1 MRLEDTMKSTR
12 GTVVVLALV
21 MGGWACSAQEA
32 TIPFKQLEHNNSQL
46 FASLS
51 VPSNEMTSEYSSSNV
66 SPNITPSDPM
76 MAGFVRV
83 APATIH
89 RTMGSNFYLLN
100 AAHLGSAV
108 FDVELTHHCIMTHTC
123 REGNPL
129 MPSNLA
135 GALSINF
142 AFVGYSSFISYKLKK
157 RDSHHWWLSPVVG
170 TAAHT
175 FGVATGLAH
184 E

>member
-1 MRLEDTMKSTR
+1 MRLEDTMKSVR
-12 GTVVVLALV
+12 GTVFVLALV

-51 VPSNEMTSEYSSSNV
+51 VPSNEMASEYSSSSS
-66 SPNITPSDPM
+66 SPNIIPSDPM
-76 MAGFVRV
+76 MAGFVRT
-83 APATIH
+83 APLTVH
-89 RTMGSNFYLLN
+89 RTIGSSFYLLN
-100 AAHLGSAV
+100 GIHLGAAAL
-108 FDVELTHHCIMTHTC
+108 DVEMTHRCITTHQC

-142 AFVGYSSFISYKLKK
+142 ALVGYSSFISHKLKK
-157 RDSHHWWLSPVVG
+157 RDSQLWWLSPVVG

-175 FGVATGLAH
+175 VGVASGLFH
-184 E
+184 